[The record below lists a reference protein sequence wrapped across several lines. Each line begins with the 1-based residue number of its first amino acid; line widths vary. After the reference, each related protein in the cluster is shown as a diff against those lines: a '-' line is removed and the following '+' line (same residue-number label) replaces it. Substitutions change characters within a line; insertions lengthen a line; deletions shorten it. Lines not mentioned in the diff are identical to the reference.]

1 MNWLKINLN
10 LDTKMQTT
18 SSDKGKYSPEVEEI
32 LLKKPSLLVRQGI
45 LMLAI
50 LVAGILI
57 GSGFIR
63 LPEKLSAS
71 VTFDTLEVNGS
82 VVWVGQ
88 VILTSAAASVVE
100 SGQPVAMVIQAVPQ
114 ASPVNLTGVV
124 ETLQP
129 IGHGDYYRVFILPDK
144 AGKPEGSSGTA
155 DILIGEA
162 SLLSKI
168 LNPVF
173 AVFRSADR

>member
-1 MNWLKINLN
+1 MN
-10 LDTKMQTT
+10 TKP
-18 SSDKGKYSPEVEEI
+18 SDKGKYSPEVEAI

-50 LVAGILI
+50 LVAGILV
-57 GSGFIR
+57 GSGLIR
-63 LPEKLSAS
+63 FPEKLSAS

-88 VILTSAAASVVE
+88 VILTSAAASLVE
-100 SGQPVAMVIQAVPQ
+100 SGQPVAMVILPVPP
-114 ASPVNLTGVV
+114 ATPVHLTGVV
-124 ETLQP
+124 GMLRP
-129 IGHGDYYRVFILPDK
+129 IGHGDYYRVFILPDTT
-144 AGKPEGSSGTA
+144 GKPQGSSGTA